1 MAEADNKQETTENK
15 DLNVTQDA
23 LPEVPEFR
31 VGDTVRVLYK
41 IYEGKEYRR
50 TQPFEG
56 IVIAKKGSGV
66 SKTFMVRRIGAASVG
81 VERIFP
87 LYSPNI
93 EDIKVLKKGRVR
105 RSKLFYLRDR
115 KGKSATNIKVRKDQ

>member
-1 MAEADNKQETTENK
+1 MAEEETQTTKQNI
-15 DLNVTQDA
+15 TQEA
-23 LPEVPEFR
+23 LPEVPDFR

-41 IYEGKEYRR
+41 IFEGKEYRR

-66 SKTFMVRRIGAASVG
+66 SKTFTVRRIGAAQVG

-87 LYSPNI
+87 QFSPNI
-93 EDIKVLKKGRVR
+93 EDIKVLKKGKVR
-105 RSKLFYLRDR
+105 RSKLYYLRDR
-115 KGKSATNIKVRKDQ
+115 KGKAATNIKVRKDKQEK